1 MANTIRSFILLI
13 VSCLSLNFATAQH
26 TNSFAG
32 VRFGAVLPMGEFASH
47 EFGYGGYALLGRSF
61 GAEAAWF
68 INPKIGFGIDIS
80 SNTFAFASG
89 YYADDYMES
98 EHGAF
103 SSVDLL
109 SSKYILRTY
118 MAGAYYKIPISKKF
132 STSLKLMGGI
142 FKASTPDQFF
152 GVNAMTAG
160 KLYFW
165 KTSSTSTKFTFLTG
179 ASIEY
184 RVYEQVSLILQADFT
199 YAQAAFPYTT
209 GTTSY
214 TDYLKMPVFRLQPG
228 INIHF

>member
-1 MANTIRSFILLI
+1 
-13 VSCLSLNFATAQH
+13 
-26 TNSFAG
+26 
-32 VRFGAVLPMGEFASH
+32 
-47 EFGYGGYALLGRSF
+47 
-61 GAEAAWF
+61 
-68 INPKIGFGIDIS
+68 
-80 SNTFAFASG
+80 
-89 YYADDYMES
+89 
-98 EHGAF
+98 
-103 SSVDLL
+103 
-109 SSKYILRTY
+109 
-118 MAGAYYKIPISKKF
+118 
-132 STSLKLMGGI
+132 
-142 FKASTPDQFF
+142 
-152 GVNAMTAG
+152 MTAG